1 MSFDKSRDVI
11 VICLALLSR
20 LFCLEASDYRVL
32 MDLVV
37 LPGGGSPA
45 CCGGTPAKPPGRGR
59 MLEGIP
65 GGSIIPWDMLNIPVN
80 KIKRLQKCGE
90 SHRVSYL
97 VQSPAA

>member
-1 MSFDKSRDVI
+1 
-11 VICLALLSR
+11 
-20 LFCLEASDYRVL
+20 

-80 KIKRLQKCGE
+80 KIKSVQKCGE

-97 VQSPAA
+97 VQSPAARCRNDR

>member
-1 MSFDKSRDVI
+1 
-11 VICLALLSR
+11 
-20 LFCLEASDYRVL
+20 

-80 KIKRLQKCGE
+80 IIKRALKE
-90 SHRVSYL
+90 NRTAYL
-97 VQSPAA
+97 IKFKAQPLDVVTTAK

>member
-1 MSFDKSRDVI
+1 MI
-11 VICLALLSR
+11 TECCLD
-20 LFCLEASDYRVL
+20 F
-32 MDLVV
+32 

-90 SHRVSYL
+90 SHRVTDSYASNL
-97 VQSPAA
+97 PLFLLSFYGEDG

>member
-1 MSFDKSRDVI
+1 
-11 VICLALLSR
+11 
-20 LFCLEASDYRVL
+20 

-45 CCGGTPAKPPGRGR
+45 GCGGTPAKPPGRGR

-80 KIKRLQKCGE
+80 KIKSVQKCE
-90 SHRVSYL
+90 RFAPRILFSSKPSR
-97 VQSPAA
+97 